1 MSYTNEP
8 AKSLKYSLQN
18 SNKFYVSISQLFF
31 FLIETPWY
39 IFNQS
44 YFQYVEIQHT
54 HYDAQKYC
62 EEQNGGL
69 ASISSEE
76 EQTFL
81 YKTFILPSFTGQY
94 CTIIP

>member
-1 MSYTNEP
+1 MF
-8 AKSLKYSLQN
+8 SLP
-18 SNKFYVSISQLFF
+18 
-31 FLIETPWY
+31 IETPWY

-44 YFQYVEIQHT
+44 YFQYVKIQHT

-81 YKTFILPSFTGQY
+81 YNTFLLPDVTGQVLY
-94 CTIIP
+94 NHTLGINILATLNAT